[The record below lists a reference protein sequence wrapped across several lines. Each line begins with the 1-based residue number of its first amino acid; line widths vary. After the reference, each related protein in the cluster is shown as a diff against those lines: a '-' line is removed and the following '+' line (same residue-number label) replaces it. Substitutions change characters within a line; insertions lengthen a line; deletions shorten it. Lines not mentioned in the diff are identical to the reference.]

1 MNNLTLPIIGL
12 TGLVGYFLNKDGKNS
27 RENKEKRDNVENF
40 DKPNGDN
47 IYSSNK
53 VNEVN
58 KELLDRSLQ
67 MYRDAEEPEKTGVL
81 PPLYNIYNPSGN
93 KNILQGQ
100 SFTPV
105 NSQEMAQIENINKI
119 VDVTQTSKPPII
131 NERPMFQTKYKGS
144 EDLSVNYSEID
155 NKIIENVSLLT
166 GEKIDNYH
174 TNMVP
179 FFGSNVKQN
188 VETFQNEMLLDKYT
202 GNKSTFKHKQEIE
215 PMFAQQQENIYG
227 TPIFTNE
234 INSDRYISS
243 LYKQNEKPFQD
254 EKIIRPIAGTF
265 TNKIKP
271 EFKSVDDLR
280 VANKPQISYKGRTI
294 EGQKGEVRGIQA
306 EVKKQRP
313 PTYYEKGMDHL
324 FRTTGEVIA
333 EKSVE
338 DYSTNFKNTSR
349 QSYNLEYMGG
359 AKSDLTAD
367 RQRMKRIDNSEEI
380 GYSLVQEP
388 KRENYENDYLRN
400 VGGYKSVN
408 DYGRKTYKNY
418 ETERATTE
426 DKSHLLNRASMTLGL
441 KTKFRDLPK
450 TTVKETT
457 LKTDNTGNVK
467 TTFDQTFTEM
477 YNQGLVDIS
486 AKTTNKQTTLT
497 KNFLGN
503 INKNDGMGYLVNKY
517 DAPMTG
523 KEIIVSNIE
532 YRPGGHQTFQL
543 GSGKDVYGDIQSTE
557 NQLLKE
563 QEDRRLKLNPKLSQV
578 IATPMTMGVP
588 IRVRFDDD
596 LEDTVFDDRN
606 NEISQLISKQHEEN
620 PFSIYSKNNNKN

>member
-1 MNNLTLPIIGL
+1 MNKLTLPIIGL
-12 TGLVGYFLNKDGKNS
+12 TGLIGYFLNKDGKNPRRQEEK
-27 RENKEKRDNVENF
+27 RENIEKF

-58 KELLDRSLQ
+58 QELLEKSLK
-67 MYRDAEEPEKTGVL
+67 MYKDAEEPEKTGVL

-100 SFTPV
+100 DFV
-105 NSQEMAQIENINKI
+105 EINSQKMANIENINKT

-131 NERPMFQTKYKGS
+131 NERPMFQTKYKGT
-144 EDLSVNYSEID
+144 EDINVNYSEID

-166 GEKIDNYH
+166 GKPIDNYH

-179 FFGSNVKQN
+179 FFGSNIKQN

-202 GNKSTFKHKQEIE
+202 GNKYTFQHKKEIE
-215 PMFAQQQENIYG
+215 PMFDKMEENIYG

-243 LYKQNEKPFQD
+243 LYKQGEKPFQD
-254 EKIIRPIAGTF
+254 EKIVRPISGTF

-271 EFKSVDDLR
+271 EFKSIDELR
-280 VANKPQISYKGRTI
+280 ASNKPQISYKGRTI
-294 EGQKGEVRGIQA
+294 DGQKGEVRGIQA

-313 PTYYEKGMDHL
+313 PTYYEKGIDHL

-333 EKSVE
+333 NKSEE
-338 DYSTNFKNTSR
+338 DYNTNFKNTSR
-349 QSYNLEYMGG
+349 QAYNIEYVGG
-359 AKSDLTAD
+359 AKSDLTSD
-367 RQRMKRIDNSEEI
+367 RQRMKMIDNSDEI
-380 GYSLVQEP
+380 GYSAVQEP
-388 KRENYENDYLRN
+388 KRENYENDYIRN
-400 VGGYKSVN
+400 VSGYKSVD

-418 ETERATTE
+418 ETERVTTE
-426 DKSHLLNRASMTLGL
+426 DKTHLLNRSSNTLGL
-441 KTKFRDLPK
+441 KPKYRDLPK
-450 TTVKETT
+450 TTIKETT
-457 LKTDNTGNVK
+457 IYTDNTGNVK
-467 TTFDQTFTEM
+467 TTFDKAFTDM
-477 YNQGLVDIS
+477 YNNGLVDVS

-503 INKNDGMGYLVNKY
+503 VNKNDGMGYLVNKY

-532 YRPGGHQTFQL
+532 YRPGGPQTFQL
-543 GSGKDVYGDIQSTE
+543 TSGKNVQGEIKSTE

-563 QEDRRLKLNPKLSQV
+563 QEDRRQKMNPKLSQV
-578 IATPMTMGVP
+578 IATPISIGVP
-588 IRVRFDDD
+588 VRSRFDDD
-596 LEDTVFDDRN
+596 PEDTVFDDRN
-606 NEISQLISKQHEEN
+606 NDISQLISKQHADN
-620 PFSIYSKNNNKN
+620 PYSIYSKNNN

>member
-12 TGLVGYFLNKDGKNS
+12 TGLVGYFLNKDGKTPRGKQEK
-27 RENKEKRDNVENF
+27 RENIEKI

-58 KELLDRSLQ
+58 RELLERSLK
-67 MYRDAEEPEKTGVL
+67 MYKDAEEPEKTGVL

-100 SFTPV
+100 DFV
-105 NSQEMAQIENINKI
+105 EINSQKMANIENINKI
-119 VDVTQTSKPPII
+119 VDVTQTETPPVI

-144 EDLSVNYSEID
+144 EDININYSEID
-155 NKIIENVSLLT
+155 NKIIENISLLT
-166 GEKIDNYH
+166 GNPIDNYH

-179 FFGSNVKQN
+179 FFGSNIKQN

-202 GNKSTFKHKQEIE
+202 GNKYTFQHKKEIE
-215 PMFAQQQENIYG
+215 PMFDKQQENIYG

-243 LYKQNEKPFQD
+243 LYKQGEKPFQD
-254 EKIIRPIAGTF
+254 EKVIRPISGTF
-265 TNKIKP
+265 KNKIKP
-271 EFKSVDDLR
+271 EFKSIDELR
-280 VANKPQISYKGRTI
+280 ASNKPQITYKGRTI
-294 EGQKGEVRGIQA
+294 DGQKGEVRGIQA

-313 PTYYEKGMDHL
+313 PTYYEKGFDHL

-333 EKSVE
+333 KKSEE
-338 DYSTNFKNTSR
+338 DYNTNFKNTSR
-349 QSYNLEYMGG
+349 QAYNIEYVGG
-359 AKSDLTAD
+359 AKSDLTSD
-367 RQRMKRIDNSEEI
+367 RQRMKMIDNSDEI
-380 GYSLVQEP
+380 GYSAVQEP
-388 KRENYENDYLRN
+388 KRENYENDYIRN
-400 VGGYKSVN
+400 VSGYKSVD
-408 DYGRKTYKNY
+408 DYGKKTYKNY
-418 ETERATTE
+418 ETERVTTE
-426 DKSHLLNRASMTLGL
+426 DKTHLLNRTSNTLGL
-441 KTKFRDLPK
+441 KPKFRDLPK

-457 LKTDNTGNVK
+457 MYTDNTGNVK
-467 TTFDQTFTEM
+467 TTFDKGFSDM
-477 YNQGLVDIS
+477 YNNGYVDVF

-532 YRPGGHQTFQL
+532 YRPGGPQTFQL
-543 GSGKDVYGDIQSTE
+543 ASGKNVHGEIKSTE

-563 QEDRRLKLNPKLSQV
+563 QEDRRQKMNPTLSQV
-578 IATPMTMGVP
+578 IATPVSLGVP
-588 IRVRFDDD
+588 VRSRFDDD
-596 LEDTVFDDRN
+596 PEDTLFDDRN
-606 NEISQLISKQHEEN
+606 NEISKLISKQHADN
-620 PFSIYSKNNNKN
+620 PYSIYSKNNN